1 MKVVD
6 SETGAERW
14 VNTSSSKVRQVYNKW
29 WYERQLR
36 MNETAQR
43 CAVDIVSIATD
54 EDYVKALMGL
64 FRKRTVR

>member
-36 MNETAQR
+36 MNETATR

-54 EDYVKALMGL
+54 EGL
-64 FRKRTVR
+64 C